1 MTKEIEN
8 RINAAFEILE
18 EIELLSEKGI
28 PLLEQDDLSGYNE
41 ILREREEKIAAL
53 ADLKNHLSDLENAG
67 LSGEEQNLINGK
79 FQKKMENLAKV
90 DKKTFD
96 IMKYKKLVLKEKMG
110 QANQGK
116 SFLKNYKKQV
126 NSQETFYK
134 TI

>member
-28 PLLEQDDLSGYNE
+28 PLLEQEDLSGYNE

>member
-1 MTKEIEN
+1 MTKEIED
-8 RINAAFEILE
+8 RINEAFEILE

-41 ILREREEKIAAL
+41 ILQKREEKIAAL

>member
-1 MTKEIEN
+1 MTKEIED

-18 EIELLSEKGI
+18 EIQLLSEKGI
-28 PLLEQDDLSGYNE
+28 SLLEQDELSEYHE
-41 ILREREEKIAAL
+41 ILQEREEKISAL
-53 ADLKNHLSDLENAG
+53 ADLKNHLSDLENMG

-79 FQKKMENLAKV
+79 FQKKIENLAKV

-96 IMKYKKLVLKEKMG
+96 IMKYKKLVLKKKMG